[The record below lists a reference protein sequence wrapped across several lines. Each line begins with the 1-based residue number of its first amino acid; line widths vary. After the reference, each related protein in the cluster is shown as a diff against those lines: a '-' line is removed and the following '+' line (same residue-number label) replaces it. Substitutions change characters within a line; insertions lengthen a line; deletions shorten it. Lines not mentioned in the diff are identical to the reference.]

1 MDKDTWLNISK
12 RVSKLKI
19 KYKTYINSE
28 DVLRIESDS
37 KAEQNLL
44 YPLLSD
50 QYQVINSNH
59 YTEEKRWQW

>member
-1 MDKDTWLNISK
+1 MDKGTWLNISK
-12 RVSKLKI
+12 CVAKLKI
-19 KYKTYINSE
+19 KYKTYINTE

-59 YTEEKRWQW
+59 YTEERRGQW

>member
-19 KYKTYINSE
+19 KYKTYIISE

-50 QYQVINSNH
+50 KYQVINYNY
-59 YTEEKRWQW
+59 YTEERRCQ

>member
-1 MDKDTWLNISK
+1 MDKGTWLNISK
-12 RVSKLKI
+12 CVAKLKI
-19 KYKTYINSE
+19 KYKTYINTE

-50 QYQVINSNH
+50 QH
-59 YTEEKRWQW
+59 